1 MSEKTRGWRFA
12 AIYFLF
18 MIGCY
23 LAVSALSPVLRHQ
36 MASIHSLFW
45 TFAMPCVAACCIVLS
60 AAVWFTVHLLAKRY
74 QAKVR

>member
-1 MSEKTRGWRFA
+1 VSEKTRGGRLA

-23 LAVSALSPVLRHQ
+23 LAVSAMSPRLRPQ

-45 TFAMPCVAACCIVLS
+45 TFAMPWVAACCAVLS

-74 QAKVR
+74 QAKAR